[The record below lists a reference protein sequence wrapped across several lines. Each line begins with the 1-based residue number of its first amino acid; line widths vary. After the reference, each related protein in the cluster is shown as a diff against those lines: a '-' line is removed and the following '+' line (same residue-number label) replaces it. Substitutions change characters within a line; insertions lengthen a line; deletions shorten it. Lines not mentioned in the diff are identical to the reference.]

1 MQRFRRSKDDI
12 IILCMR
18 LSESRSSPP
27 PHRGGLQLARKL
39 AQPSAVGEHLADA
52 CELYISI
59 NAVRRTVRAA
69 ASPRGGPLFAFA
81 HSRGLS
87 AGRDPKFAPKISK
100 NPPKTRKITKKA
112 CKLLYDT
119 IICTTFGA
127 SDPSKCDVNR
137 IAVVVN
143 LRNLQSDSNKRM
155 SYFGS

>member
-1 MQRFRRSKDDI
+1 M
-12 IILCMR
+12 CCGM
-18 LSESRSSPP
+18 
-27 PHRGGLQLARKL
+27 
-39 AQPSAVGEHLADA
+39 ADA
-52 CELYISI
+52 CMFCSSQNCAGRSLRPAEARYSHSLIH
-59 NAVRRTVRAA
+59 AV
-69 ASPRGGPLFAFA
+69 
-81 HSRGLS
+81 S
-87 AGRDPKFAPKISK
+87 AGCDPKFAPKISK